1 LIATRPGLYREVV
14 VFSGDE
20 PAYQDLSNHH
30 RGQDHRKGH
39 KRQMFAIHDPEAGIS
54 YRAGYSTTPPG
65 PAAIRH
71 HHNFEQVRFIVD
83 GEWMYGKGRYG
94 PGWLGFFGESVFY
107 GPQQCLKDSAQI
119 VIQYPGPSGAKFIS
133 RAEEREAQKAMV
145 EAGVRFESSLAHFPD
160 GRRQDGSE
168 ALWEYWAGEKLV
180 YMKPRWHSDVWVDS
194 NAFDWQE
201 TGVAGVSIKRLGYF
215 DDHGPAVC
223 LLKLEPG
230 ASTPPGETGSVVMRF
245 LYEGESEY
253 NGKRLP
259 AVSSLYYPPD
269 APYKELYSPTGA
281 TMLQVELQMAG
292 SDLPKPYRV

>member
-1 LIATRPGLYREVV
+1 VIAIRPGKYREVQV
-14 VFSGDE
+14 MSGVE
-20 PAYQDLSNHH
+20 PIFQDLSNHH

-71 HHNFEQVRFIVD
+71 HHNFEQVRFVLG

-119 VIQYPGPSGAKFIS
+119 VIQYPGPSNAKFIS

-145 EAGVRFESSLAHFPD
+145 EQGVKFESSLAHFPD

-168 ALWEYWAGEKLV
+168 ALWEYWAGDKIS
-180 YMKPRWHSDVWVDS
+180 YMTPRFKEEVWVDTEQ
-194 NAFDWQE
+194 FEWQP
-201 TGVAGVSIKRLGYF
+201 AGVPGVSLKRLAYF
-215 DDHGPAVC
+215 DSRGPAC
-223 LLKLEPG
+223 ALLRLEPG
-230 ASTPPGETGSVVMRF
+230 ASTPAGETGSVMMRF
-245 LYEGESEY
+245 IYEGEVDFA
-253 NGKRLP
+253 GKHCP

-269 APYKELYSPTGA
+269 APYERMHSATGA
-281 TMLQVELQMAG
+281 TVLSVELQLAG
-292 SDLPKPYRV
+292 NSLPAPYRV